1 MTTALTET
9 DLAARWSM
17 SPKTLQ
23 RWRTQQIGPAYL
35 KFGKQVR
42 YPVAA
47 VEEYENLIR
56 TNVAFKGADEI
67 LLYLA
72 QTGHATVDQIRAA
85 CLGGQKSH
93 HQIRTHL
100 HRLAQATP
108 PKVKATLVR
117 LDPRSEV
124 MTVIYSVCQDDE
136 P

>member
-1 MTTALTET
+1 MTTTLTET

-23 RWRTQQIGPAYL
+23 RWRSQQIGPAYL

-42 YPVAA
+42 YLVAA
-47 VEEYENLIR
+47 VEDYENLIR

-100 HRLAQATP
+100 YRLAQATP
-108 PKVKATLVR
+108 PKVKATLVH
-117 LDPRSEV
+117 LEPKSEV
-124 MTVIYSVCQDDE
+124 MTVIYSVCQADE

>member
-23 RWRTQQIGPAYL
+23 RWRSQQIGPAYL

-47 VEEYENLIR
+47 VEDYENLIR

-85 CLGGQKSH
+85 CLGGKKSH
-93 HQIRTHL
+93 H
-100 HRLAQATP
+100 
-108 PKVKATLVR
+108 
-117 LDPRSEV
+117 RSEPTCIAWRRPLPQRSKPLWFV
-124 MTVIYSVCQDDE
+124 LTLSLRS
-136 P
+136 